1 MAQSL
6 VVSGLA
12 AKRAELTGQIQHY
25 RAQIAT
31 LVTDV
36 AHLDATIKLF
46 DPEMDVGG
54 IAVKAHRQRN
64 SYFKPGEGPRAVLD
78 ALRTAGQALTTRQV
92 TERVMADRGI
102 ELAPERIDAVQKSVS
117 IIFNRLL
124 EKKLVRI
131 VGADKNGLR
140 SWQIA

>member
-12 AKRAELTGQIQHY
+12 AKRAELTGQIQHH

-31 LVTDV
+31 LTADV

-46 DPEMDVGG
+46 DPAMDVSG
-54 IAVKAHRQRN
+54 IAPKARRQRN
-64 SYFKPGEGPRAVLD
+64 SYFRPGEGPRAVLD
-78 ALRTAGQALTTRQV
+78 ALRTAGQALTTREI
-92 TERVMADRGI
+92 TERVVADRGI
-102 ELAPERIDAVQKSVS
+102 EPTLIDAVQKSVS
-117 IIFNRLL
+117 MILSKLL
-124 EKKLVRI
+124 AKKLVRI
-131 VGADKNGLR
+131 VATDRNGMR